1 MGGIH
6 IVTRTEDYYSDHD
19 GGTFAPIEATTVAT
33 WKARAFLENLT
44 VDAEGA
50 VFVTVYSHN
59 RVDRYDPATGVT
71 TTFAEVPSP
80 PMGLAFD
87 AGGVLWM
94 TSGALYEGPGFIWRV
109 ERTGAVRQWCEL
121 PDATFMNGC
130 TMHPNG
136 RTLLACESSS
146 GHILA
151 IDLGQPCR
159 WDVWLQGDRL
169 RPMAPKYPGSNGIKI
184 RQGWAWI
191 SVSGRRLLVRA
202 PIQPDG
208 SAYWQEG
215 TDELNQATAAVRAAK
230 DAGVKH
236 FIWSTLPDVEA
247 ISGGKFH
254 VPHFTGKAKIDR
266 IVKEAG
272 FAHHTFVIAPFYYQN
287 LVGIFAPQKQADG
300 SLGRALPLDPNV
312 RCVHMGDITEL
323 GNIVAGAF
331 AHPDQAGSGEY
342 LPLVGDF
349 MSFNEIVD
357 TLNRQGHKFS
367 FKQVPAEVFA
377 ALFPGGAEQAE
388 MCSYFQAHTYLG
400 SDSYDRIALAN
411 KIAGG
416 QPTKFS
422 TWAQVNFPA

>member
-1 MGGIH
+1 MKSTNEKLIAVIGATGQQGGGVVRALQASGQFKVRALSRNPGKH
-6 IVTRTEDYYSDHD
+6 RELADEVV
-19 GGTFAPIEATTVAT
+19 EADLDRPETL
-33 WKARAFLENLT
+33 KSAF
-44 VDAEGA
+44 EGA
-50 VFVTVYSHN
+50 YGVFLVTN
-59 RVDRYDPATGVT
+59 
-71 TTFAEVPSP
+71 F
-80 PMGLAFD
+80 
-87 AGGVLWM
+87 
-94 TSGALYEGPGFIWRV
+94 
-109 ERTGAVRQWCEL
+109 
-121 PDATFMNGC
+121 
-130 TMHPNG
+130 
-136 RTLLACESSS
+136 
-146 GHILA
+146 
-151 IDLGQPCR
+151 
-159 WDVWLQGDRL
+159 
-169 RPMAPKYPGSNGIKI
+169 
-184 RQGWAWI
+184 
-191 SVSGRRLLVRA
+191 
-202 PIQPDG
+202 
-208 SAYWQEG
+208 WQEG
-215 TDELNQATAAVRAAK
+215 TDELKQATAAVRVAK

-287 LVGIFAPQKQADG
+287 LVGILAPQKQADG
-300 SLGRALPLDPNV
+300 SLGWALPLDPNV

-323 GNIVAGAF
+323 GNVVAGAF
-331 AHPDQAGSGEY
+331 AHPDEAGNGEY